1 MHLGQFQ
8 LSKNIKVIAEN
19 DLTVIVILLR
29 EKEPKVLD
37 SSIFW
42 DHCNHGNAL

>member
-29 EKEPKVLD
+29 AKEPKVLD
-37 SSIFW
+37 SSIFL
-42 DHCNHGNAL
+42 GPL